1 MEQTIMA
8 NPGIQQLLTVEGEE
22 LLNRIKGQGKENSA
36 ATDKNT
42 VAGTGAAADEKTA
55 AGTGSAADGNT
66 GADAVTDEYN
76 GPTESA
82 GDFIPWDVYPR
93 PQLRRDSYTCL
104 NGMWKFRSLNNDC
117 GILVPFCPESLLS
130 TVEGEIEYGE
140 TLRYERQFT
149 LEKKPGTG
157 RIILHFGAVS
167 REACVVV
174 NGIEVCRNNNAYL
187 PFSVDITEAVKSGVN
202 TLCVEVENNLST
214 KYPYGK
220 QKKDRGGMWY
230 TPCSGIWQTVWMET
244 VPQIYIKSLKID
256 VDDKAADIVVNLEGN
271 AVMPG
276 EIMTA
281 ETYALKQKESSD
293 KTVQKAG
300 EGTVSG
306 DIYLTSDRASK
317 RDRSG
322 KTDENGKARAGAL
335 KALWNFLSGSGN
347 AEGKAG
353 GKNRMY
359 AVCEG
364 KEYPVVDGKIHIE
377 PEEKHLWSPEDPY
390 LYNVTIYMGEDTVET
405 YFALRKLEIK
415 EFGGI
420 KRLCLNGKPYFFNAL
435 LDQGYFSDGLYTPA
449 VPALYEQDITR
460 MKALG
465 FNTLRKHIK
474 VEPEQFY
481 YDCDRL
487 GMVVFQDM
495 VNNGVYNY
503 VLDTVFPNFG
513 LRGFDRIENGRPS
526 VRKNFREAM
535 IATVK
540 HLYNHPCICYWTVFN
555 EGWGQFDA
563 DGAFKVLKKYDTSRF
578 ADATSGWFK
587 RKESDVESLHIYF
600 KKLFLGSDR
609 ERPQVISEFGGY
621 VYKNN
626 EHSFNKLNTY
636 GYKIYATRS
645 DFVAGLRKLY
655 EEELLPLVK
664 QGLCA
669 AVYTQ
674 VSDVED
680 ETNGIL
686 TYDRRVSKVEPEQ
699 FADIGAKLQAAV
711 APENGD

>member
-1 MEQTIMA
+1 MG
-8 NPGIQQLLTVEGEE
+8 NPGFQQLFTLEGEE
-22 LLNRIKGQGKENSA
+22 LINRIKETQSQDRSFE
-36 ATDKNT
+36 
-42 VAGTGAAADEKTA
+42 GTQTA
-55 AGTGSAADGNT
+55 ES
-66 GADAVTDEYN
+66 
-76 GPTESA
+76 PTEPV
-82 GDFIPWDVYPR
+82 IPWNVYPR
-93 PQLRRDSYTCL
+93 PQLRRKSFMCL
-104 NGMWKFRSLNNDC
+104 NGMWKFYSENNDC
-117 GILVPFCPESLLS
+117 EILVPFCPESLLS
-130 TVEGEIEYGE
+130 GVTGELEYGE
-140 TLRYERQFT
+140 TLRYERMFT
-149 LEKKPGTG
+149 LTEKRVNK
-157 RIILHFGAVS
+157 RVILHFGAVS

-187 PFSVDITEAVKSGVN
+187 PFSVDITEAVKVGEN
-202 TLCVEVENNLST
+202 TLLVEAENDLST
-214 KYPYGK
+214 KFPYGK

-230 TPCSGIWQTVWMET
+230 TPCSGIWQTVWIET
-244 VPQIYIKSLKID
+244 VPRTYIKSLKID
-256 VDDKAADIVVNLEGN
+256 VDDKAADIVVNLEGTE
-271 AVMPG
+271 VSPG
-276 EIMTA
+276 DVMTA
-281 ETYALKQKESSD
+281 EDYAKKAEEHANAAGFDGSSD
-293 KTVQKAG
+293 KDLELDGQKADD
-300 EGTVSG
+300 S
-306 DIYLTSDRASK
+306 
-317 RDRSG
+317 RSV
-322 KTDENGKARAGAL
+322 
-335 KALWNFLSGSGN
+335 
-347 AEGKAG
+347 
-353 GKNRMY
+353 Y

-364 KEYPVVDGKIHIE
+364 REYKAVNGKIRIE

-390 LYNVTIYMGEDTVET
+390 LYNVTIHAGEDEVET

-415 EFGGI
+415 EFKGI
-420 KRLCLNGKPYFFNAL
+420 KRLCLNGRPYFFNAL

-449 VPALYEQDITR
+449 VPELYEQDILR

-526 VRKNFREAM
+526 VRKNFKNAM

-540 HLYNHPCICYWTVFN
+540 HLYNHQCICYWTVFN

-563 DGAFKVLKKYDTSRF
+563 DGAFRVLKKYDTSRF
-578 ADATSGWFK
+578 TDATSGWFK

-600 KKLFLGSDR
+600 KKLFLGNDK

-621 VYKNN
+621 VYKNA

-636 GYKIYATRS
+636 GYKIYNTQN
-645 DFVAGLRKLY
+645 DFVTGLRKLY
-655 EEELLPLVK
+655 EDEVLPLVE

-669 AVYTQ
+669 TVYTQ

-686 TYDRRVSKVEPEQ
+686 TYDRKISKVEPGD
-699 FADIGAKLQAAV
+699 FADISAKLQELIDPGHEGSDGINKQQENAD
-711 APENGD
+711 APQERAKRQ